1 MQYRRFFI
9 NHYRAI
15 KNTIVTLNGNL
26 IPIIGVNESGK
37 TSILHAILS
46 FDKRKDDYII
56 EKVGGEH
63 LDSNNMYEFDK
74 KQEQCV
80 VKAEVNFESEDEIN
94 SICDE
99 IGVSHADSLK
109 LDLINLFKESRTILV
124 TRIISTDSEKRKYS
138 IEGLTVAPEL
148 NEKLAESIVIRT
160 PPIIYFND
168 VHLTDTKEQ
177 ITFPAGYL
185 GEKWRPGNS
194 KQKDW
199 RALLEQ
205 IFYDATEQ
213 QYTLKDFIESD
224 TQKTKNDIRRAVEQL
239 LNTEIIEKWEK
250 LKSKGQ
256 GLSGDDNTTKLEI
269 TLDYTHV
276 PNEPNDKIY
285 QFTFKVIDRSKSK
298 AGKEFNVLSRSK
310 GFKWFFNFIFK
321 LKYNSDYL
329 DTPGRA
335 IFLLDEPGSFLHSSA
350 QEGLLEQ
357 LRENSE
363 RNTIVF
369 CTHSQYFL
377 NPEKININGVKIVN
391 KIDGVVEVK
400 NFNETGV
407 AKFEGAWAPLYHALQ
422 LNTGIHIFEHSKLI
436 FGVSKVVIT
445 EGITDF
451 YFFDMIQQHT
461 NHIADKSIKFIPGA
475 GAGQLKD
482 LISIAIASSDVY
494 LVLLDSDDAGKK
506 AYTQYVKYFLD
517 EQKDNFYKYQ
527 SASKTDNFTLED
539 FLSEADQNNI
549 KKITTAIDVKHSIIS
564 LYFMEKD
571 KQKDFISKLDANSIS
586 NLSLVFSRLNQL
598 AIKAAT

>member
-1 MQYRRFFI
+1 MEYKRFII
-9 NHYRAI
+9 NNYRAI
-15 KNTIVTLNGNL
+15 KDTIVTLNGNL

-37 TSILHAILS
+37 SSILQAILS

-56 EKVGGEH
+56 EKSGGEH

-74 KQEQCV
+74 KQEICII
-80 VKAEVNFESEDEIN
+80 KAEVTFESEDEIN
-94 SICDE
+94 AICDE

-109 LDLINLFKESRTILV
+109 LDLINLFKSNGSIIV
-124 TRIISTDSEKRKYS
+124 TRSINTESDKRKYS
-138 IEGLTVAPEL
+138 VEGFNLAAEL
-148 NEKLAESIVIRT
+148 NEKLAVSIVDRT

-177 ITFPAGYL
+177 IGFPEGYL
-185 GEKWRPGNS
+185 TEKWKPGKS
-194 KQKDW
+194 AQREW

-213 QYTLKDFIESD
+213 QYTLKDFIENDSP
-224 TQKTKNDIRRAVEQL
+224 KTKNDIRRAVEQL

-250 LKSKGQ
+250 LKLKGQ
-256 GLSGDDNTTKLEI
+256 GLAADDSNSKLEI
-269 TLDYTHV
+269 SLEYNHI
-276 PNEPNDKIY
+276 PEGPKDKIY
-285 QFTFKVIDRSKSK
+285 QFTFKVIDKSKSK

-329 DTPGRA
+329 DTPSRA

-357 LRENSE
+357 LMENSE
-363 RNTIVF
+363 RNKIVF

-377 NPEKININGVKIVN
+377 NPDKININGVKIVN
-391 KIDGVVEVK
+391 KINGVVEVK

-407 AKFEGAWAPLYHALQ
+407 TKFEGAWAPLYHALQ

-445 EGITDF
+445 EGVTDF
-451 YFFDMIQQHT
+451 YFFDMVQQHS
-461 NHIADKSIKFIPGA
+461 NHITDKTIKFIPGA
-475 GAGQLKD
+475 GASQLKD
-482 LISIAIASSDVY
+482 LISIAIASSDKY

-506 AYTQYVKYFLD
+506 AYDKYVKYFLK
-517 EQKDNFYKYQ
+517 EQEGNFFKYQ
-527 SASKTDNFTLED
+527 TSTKTDNVLLEG
-539 FLSEADQNNI
+539 FLSTADQNRI
-549 KKITTAIDVKHSIIS
+549 QDLTSASDVKHSIIA
-564 LYFMEKD
+564 LYFLDKE
-571 KQKDFISKLDANSIS
+571 KQKDFISKLDTTTIAN
-586 NLSLVFSRLNQL
+586 LTLVFKRVNEL
-598 AIKAAT
+598 AGNPI